1 MAPTATAPSRTQF
14 KDKEKPAEVRSSN
27 IVAAKGNFVFYLK
40 LSLMRLERRLGQK
53 EWTRW

>member
-27 IVAAKGNFVFYLK
+27 IVAAKGMFCFDFQ
-40 LSLMRLERRLGQK
+40 LSLMLSGLLLGQR
-53 EWTRW
+53 EWTKW

>member
-27 IVAAKGNFVFYLK
+27 IVAAKGNFLLDLQ
-40 LSLMRLERRLGQK
+40 LSLMPSEHRLGQR